1 MVLFLWT
8 GCERKYT
15 PDIDISEATKNTIL
29 TEDFE
34 LISIVTRFQ
43 GGATRSKK
51 DTLDV
56 IKLHI
61 REKKSSRK
69 LTLTLLPTIGFVEGW
84 TSVGQK
90 SKAYLLR
97 RFTGTILKNREH
109 RFGGIYYD
117 GRQEKGS
124 RSLIELR
131 DAPEDCLEVQVIYVV
146 TIDWFLVDGSGNI
159 TSYLGQTTEYQSGE
173 DRVCA
178 PPGSTEVYRDQG
190 TDTRTVA
197 HIPAWKVTSFLVEY
211 DHLLNSKD
219 ENFIEDNTWIIP
231 YLEEFIEECGGNDP
245 GRPDLGIVA
254 NLIRTFLPSN
264 EEKLF
269 FERYWEGIGDWT
281 LSTNMFNEIVA
292 MINNYPAEW
301 NLQGATDFNGQE
313 VLKYHF
319 DVPNGLEYDLALGQ
333 FTFYLDSTG
342 EVVGIYDEYNFDW
355 HQGFQI
361 YGPGTTPT
369 VSLLINSLIGCTD
382 RGFINEWQTR
392 AVSAA
397 GLFSGAKNYKVSYP

>member
-1 MVLFLWT
+1 
-8 GCERKYT
+8 E
-15 PDIDISEATKNTIL
+15 
-29 TEDFE
+29 
-34 LISIVTRFQ
+34 VT
-43 GGATRSKK
+43 
-51 DTLDV
+51 V
-56 IKLHI
+56 I
-61 REKKSSRK
+61 
-69 LTLTLLPTIGFVEGW
+69 
-84 TSVGQK
+84 
-90 SKAYLLR
+90 
-97 RFTGTILKNREH
+97 N
-109 RFGGIYYD
+109 
-117 GRQEKGS
+117 
-124 RSLIELR
+124 
-131 DAPEDCLEVQVIYVV
+131 VV
-146 TIDWFLVDGSGNI
+146 TIDWFLVDGNGNI
-159 TSYLGQTTEYQSGE
+159 TSYLGQTTEYQSGD

-190 TDTRTVA
+190 TNTRTVA
-197 HIPAWKVTSFLVEY
+197 HIPAWKVVSFLDEN

-281 LSTNMFNEIVA
+281 QSTNMFNEIVA
-292 MINNYPAEW
+292 MINKYAAEW
-301 NLQGATDFNGQE
+301 NLRGATDFNGQE

-361 YGPGTTPT
+361 YGPGTKPT
-369 VSLLINSLIGCTD
+369 VSL
-382 RGFINEWQTR
+382 
-392 AVSAA
+392 
-397 GLFSGAKNYKVSYP
+397 